1 MADVKISGL
10 PASTTPLAGTEV
22 LPVVQ
27 GGVTKQVSIA
37 NVTAGRAVSAASL
50 ALTTSPLPVASGGT
64 GLTSSGDSG
73 SYLVSTGSSW
83 VAKTP
88 PAFIAVGNAFVSATT
103 ATFTKISYA
112 VTSYDSNSN
121 YSAANSRFTPNV
133 AGYYQINAQIQCAGS
148 AVGAI
153 LLAIYVNGNWQ
164 VQGNFIPLSVIG
176 PGLQVNSIIYMNGTT
191 DYVEIYG
198 YQNSGGN
205 LDIGA
210 NALQATFSGALI
222 RAA

>member
-1 MADVKISGL
+1 MTIPRNLSIFAQ
-10 PASTTPLAGTEV
+10 GTF
-22 LPVVQ
+22 
-27 GGVTKQVSIA
+27 
-37 NVTAGRAVSAASL
+37 
-50 ALTTSPLPVASGGT
+50 ASGGVSIGNTTDPGATNLSVT
-64 GLTSSGDSG
+64 GRVNAANLNG
-73 SYLVSTGSSW
+73 
-83 VAKTP
+83 

-121 YSAANSRFTPNV
+121 YSAANSRFTPSV

-148 AVGAI
+148 ATGAI
-153 LLAIYVNGNWQ
+153 LLAIFVNGNWQ
-164 VQGNFIPLSVIG
+164 VLGNYIPLSLIG
-176 PGLQVNSIIYMNGTT
+176 PALQVNSMIYMNGTT

-198 YQNSGGN
+198 YQNSGAN

-210 NALQATFSGALI
+210 NANQLTFSGALV